1 MKTNFDK
8 SLRIN
13 KQILKKDHGGKFE
26 NACASLLMAGSIG
39 ISTIEMLNAIQ
50 ELELMPISNDQEK
63 HNQVVQGT
71 SLIKFVK

>member
-1 MKTNFDK
+1 
-8 SLRIN
+8 
-13 KQILKKDHGGKFE
+13 
-26 NACASLLMAGSIG
+26 MAGSIG